1 MKLKNSF
8 FYTIREDI
16 KDEDS
21 ISGKLLVKAGMIKKT
36 STGIYMFLPM
46 GLKVLNNIQKI
57 VREEMNEINAEE
69 VLMPSLVNEE
79 VYDKSNRLEAFG
91 ESMFKVKDRSGKN
104 YVLAPTHEELFT
116 ILAKN
121 KVKSFKDLPFSI
133 YQIQNKFRDEAR
145 PRYGLIRVKEF
156 LMKDAYSF
164 DKDELGLDMSYNNMF
179 NAYKKIFARL
189 GINYRVVKA
198 STGSMGGILSEEFQA
213 ITDIGEDTLVFCE
226 ACEYASNLEVCE
238 SISDEKE
245 SSEKKLEKDLVET
258 KDAKTIEEVSEFL
271 NEAKSKLV
279 KTLIYKIDNKF
290 YALLVK
296 GDAVV
301 NETKVLKLLNA
312 KEMVLA
318 SSADVKRLS
327 KAEPGFVGPVGL
339 GIPIIIDNEV
349 SLMVNFVVGANKTN
363 YHYKNVNIDDFKYE
377 LVADIRNV
385 KDGDMCP
392 NCGKK
397 LIFKK
402 GIEIGNTFKLGTKYS
417 SLFDLNYTDK
427 DNNLMPVL
435 MGCYGI
441 GLGRCLSSIVEQK
454 NDDKGIIWPISIAPY
469 KVAIIITNM
478 DNDSMVEA
486 GNHLYQI
493 FKDAKIDV
501 LLDDRNVRAG
511 VKFNDMDLIGIPIR
525 IVVGNKINEHIV
537 EIKQRNSDE
546 VKEISV
552 FDVLYM
558 VQDIIEESIYLS
570 FFSTKNLYY

>member
-1 MKLKNSF
+1 MKLKSSY
-8 FYTIREDI
+8 FYTLRENA
-16 KDEDS
+16 KDEES
-21 ISGKLLVKAGMIKKT
+21 ISGNLLTRSGMIKKT
-36 STGIYMFLPM
+36 SSGVYMYLPL
-46 GLKVLNNIQKI
+46 GYKVMKNIEKI
-57 VREEMNEINAEE
+57 VREEMENVNAGEL
-69 VLMPSLVNEE
+69 LMPALINED
-79 VYDKSNRLEAFG
+79 VYVLSKRRDAFG
-91 ESMFKVKDRSGKN
+91 RDMFSLKDRFDKP

-116 ILAKN
+116 IAAQA
-121 KVKSFKDLPFSI
+121 KVKSYKDLPFSI
-133 YQIQNKFRDEAR
+133 YQIQDKFRDEPR
-145 PRYGLIRVKEF
+145 SRYGLIRVREF

-558 VQDIIEESIYLS
+558 VQDIIEESI
-570 FFSTKNLYY
+570 

>member
-1 MKLKNSF
+1 
-8 FYTIREDI
+8 
-16 KDEDS
+16 
-21 ISGKLLVKAGMIKKT
+21 
-36 STGIYMFLPM
+36 
-46 GLKVLNNIQKI
+46 
-57 VREEMNEINAEE
+57 
-69 VLMPSLVNEE
+69 
-79 VYDKSNRLEAFG
+79 
-91 ESMFKVKDRSGKN
+91 
-104 YVLAPTHEELFT
+104 
-116 ILAKN
+116 
-121 KVKSFKDLPFSI
+121 
-133 YQIQNKFRDEAR
+133 
-145 PRYGLIRVKEF
+145 
-156 LMKDAYSF
+156 
-164 DKDELGLDMSYNNMF
+164 
-179 NAYKKIFARL
+179 
-189 GINYRVVKA
+189 
-198 STGSMGGILSEEFQA
+198 
-213 ITDIGEDTLVFCE
+213 
-226 ACEYASNLEVCE
+226 
-238 SISDEKE
+238 
-245 SSEKKLEKDLVET
+245 
-258 KDAKTIEEVSEFL
+258 
-271 NEAKSKLV
+271 
-279 KTLIYKIDNKF
+279 
-290 YALLVK
+290 
-296 GDAVV
+296 
-301 NETKVLKLLNA
+301 
-312 KEMVLA
+312 MVLA

-558 VQDIIEESIYLS
+558 VQDIIEESI
-570 FFSTKNLYY
+570 

>member
-57 VREEMNEINAEE
+57 VREEMNEINTEE

-133 YQIQNKFRDEAR
+133 YQIQNKFRDESR

-296 GDAVV
+296 GDSIV
-301 NETKVLKLLNA
+301 NETKVLNLLNA
-312 KEMVLA
+312 KEMFLA

-327 KAEPGFVGPVGL
+327 KAEPGFVGPIGL

-546 VKEISV
+546 VKEISI
-552 FDVLYM
+552 FDVLYV
-558 VQDIIEESIYLS
+558 VQDIIEESL
-570 FFSTKNLYY
+570 